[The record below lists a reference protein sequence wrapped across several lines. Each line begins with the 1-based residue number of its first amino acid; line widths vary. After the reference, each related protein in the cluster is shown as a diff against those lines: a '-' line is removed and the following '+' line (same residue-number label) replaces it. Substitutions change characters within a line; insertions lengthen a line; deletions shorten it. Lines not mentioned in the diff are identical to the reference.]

1 MKYQSS
7 MQAGNR
13 LEFYI
18 CVVDWWEDRS
28 HLENCGYSSIGLYE
42 TAKRNHHKWTH
53 IPVMFVGSEVLDAIR

>member
-7 MQAGNR
+7 MQAGNK

-28 HLENCGYSSIGLYE
+28 HLENYGYSSIGLYE
-42 TAKRNHHKWTH
+42 TAK
-53 IPVMFVGSEVLDAIR
+53 

>member
-42 TAKRNHHKWTH
+42 TAK
-53 IPVMFVGSEVLDAIR
+53 